1 MIACPRRLALAL
13 ALALPACGGSPD
25 TSSGDFSSISNTNT
39 SSATTPTSTGDTSTT
54 STSDPLTTSTSTSTS
69 SSTDTSTGTSTTT
82 GSLTS
87 STSTTTGDTSTG
99 GTGSTSTSDTGSSSS
114 TGEPVVCPPA
124 DPNSPPCKACGETT
138 CCSEYDACQADA
150 KCDCIFDC
158 VFGGNGPMSCAFQ
171 CMQVGMNGKPLDDM
185 FLCMINAKCGS
196 CPF

>member
-1 MIACPRRLALAL
+1 MITCPRRLALAL

-25 TSSGDFSSISNTNT
+25 TSSGDFSSISNPST
-39 SSATTPTSTGDTSTT
+39 SSATTPTSTGETT
-54 STSDPLTTSTSTSTS
+54 SSTGDPLTTSTSTTSTS
-69 SSTDTSTGTSTTT
+69 SSTDTSTGMTTTT
-82 GSLTS
+82 GPLTS
-87 STSTTTGDTSTG
+87 STTTGDTTTG
-99 GTGSTSTSDTGSSSS
+99 TSDTTSTSDTGSSSS

-124 DPNSPPCKACGETT
+124 DPNSPPCKACGEMT

-158 VFGGNGPMSCAFQ
+158 VFGGNGPMGCAFQ